1 MIKWKQEQMG
11 FEVHDLDFT
20 NPDFVQ
26 YARSYGA
33 KGYRINAANEFYNIL
48 KQCLETS
55 GVHLIDLPIDYR
67 ENSKVLI
74 NDIENITCT
83 L

>member
-1 MIKWKQEQMG
+1 MG
-11 FEVHDLDFT
+11 LEVQGLDFT

-33 KGYRINAANEFYNIL
+33 KGHRISAANEFYDVL
-48 KQCLETS
+48 KQCLKTP